1 MKKNGILNKDISEA
15 IAGLG
20 HLDLITLCDAGL
32 PIPLQAKR
40 IDLAVVPGIPSFIDV
55 LTALANDLVI
65 QEVILANEL
74 IASNPVFVQKITTIF
89 PDVKVTSIDHEEF
102 KVVSNKS
109 KAFIRT
115 GECTPYANV
124 ILVSGVPF

>member
-1 MKKNGILNKDISEA
+1 MKKIGILNKDISEA

-20 HLDLITLCDAGL
+20 HMDFITLCDAGL

-40 IDLAVVPGIPSFIDV
+40 IDLAVVPGIPSFMDV

-74 IASNPVFVQKITTIF
+74 IASNPEFVKKIAATF
-89 PDVKVTSIDHEEF
+89 PDLLVTSIDHVEF
-102 KVVSNKS
+102 KEMSNKS

-115 GECTPYANV
+115 GECTPYANI

>member
-55 LTALANDLVI
+55 LAALANDLVV
-65 QEVILANEL
+65 QEIILANEL
-74 IASNPVFVQKITTIF
+74 IKSNPELVKKITTIL
-89 PDVKVTSIDHEEF
+89 PDVKVTCIDHEEF
-102 KVVSNKS
+102 KVLSNKS

-124 ILVSGVPF
+124 ILVSGVLF